1 MVFNTI
7 RLSEPLD
14 LTEVISA
21 FDTVSLDLGEVIFT
35 LDTVSPLS
43 HHLFKCEARPLLIRS
58 FFCRSPTVLSV
69 R

>member
-21 FDTVSLDLGEVIFT
+21 FDTVLT
-35 LDTVSPLS
+35 LS
-43 HHLFKCEARPLLIRS
+43 HHLFKCVARPNPSLQ
-58 FFCRSPTVLSV
+58 
-69 R
+69 